1 MKRFVSFIAM
11 IALVAAIFACFA
23 ACEKPQEGEKT
34 ITVSVTYQDG
44 STKDFTYTTEELY
57 LGPVLRT
64 EGLVEGH
71 YDGDSFYIDAVDGL
85 AADYSANESWWKILD
100 NGTEAMKGVDEIP
113 LKDGGKYQLVYTI
126 GF

>member
-1 MKRFVSFIAM
+1 MKRICSIIAM
-11 IALVAAIFACFA
+11 VALVAAILACFA
-23 ACEKPQEGEKT
+23 GCEQPEEGKKT

-57 LGPVLRT
+57 LGPVLRE

-100 NGTEAMKGVDEIP
+100 NGTESMKGVDEIP
-113 LKDGGKYQLVYTI
+113 LKDGGKYQFVYTI

>member
-1 MKRFVSFIAM
+1 MKKFVSIIAM
-11 IALVAAIFACFA
+11 IALVAAILACFA
-23 ACEKPQEGEKT
+23 GCEQPQEGKKT

-44 STKDFTYTTEELY
+44 SKKNFTYTTEELY
-57 LGPVLRT
+57 LGPVLRA
-64 EGLVEGH
+64 EGLVAGH

-100 NGTEAMKGVDEIP
+100 NGTESMKGVDEIP